1 MLIAPDSTGK
11 TGLLSPVLTLSWAFF
26 LSLFFFF
33 FFSLHR
39 CACVKGLSVYL
50 SLGNLAKGVIRI
62 LDTWKGIQ
70 VFVVVVVVAV
80 EEEEEESEDDVVVV
94 LLLSLRTSPRSVD

>member
-1 MLIAPDSTGK
+1 MKD
-11 TGLLSPVLTLSWAFF
+11 
-26 LSLFFFF
+26 
-33 FFSLHR
+33 
-39 CACVKGLSVYL
+39 LSVYL

-70 VFVVVVVVAV
+70 VFVVVVVVVVAV